1 MAIYFGKIT
10 NRIHSSALLVFL
22 APFLLFILPLL
33 QGKVLFWGLP
43 VLQFVPWRT
52 YAYDLLSQGILPL
65 WNPLNGMGAPLFANY
80 QSALLYPP
88 GFILHLLYLLGDAP
102 GIAWGYTLLVPA
114 HMGWA
119 GLGMYNLSRQLG
131 FTRRAQVISALAFG
145 LSAYFAARAGFFS
158 MIWAGAWLPWLLWS
172 VEKLTRQG
180 GAEKLAL
187 GVGRIGLIFGFQL
200 LAGHAQL
207 TWYSLLLTGIWL
219 AYRTF
224 SIGGAKSFLAV
235 SAKTAAGLLL
245 GLGLAL
251 VQLAAT
257 YELLL
262 QSQRSS
268 AVDFDLAMTY
278 SFWPWRILTLLFAG
292 MFGNPG
298 LGNYWGYGAY
308 WEDAVYIGIVPL
320 LMALSTIPLLIR
332 RLRGGEPSERSGLTL
347 FLWVVVLFG
356 TLLAAGKNTPLFP
369 WLYQHIPTFNLFQAP
384 ARWMIWAVFG
394 LSLLAGIGTE
404 HWSRPSGRRRK
415 WFQLAAA
422 ASLAVIA
429 GGLAASFF
437 LPTIQTTFIHSFLY
451 TGGALFIAT
460 ILGLQTPHMAG
471 QKAKTRWELMMCG
484 FVILDLLLVN
494 APAIPF
500 NDAALY
506 ERPMTDYADYSR
518 AGGRVYLP
526 AWIEQEQKF
535 KRFFRFSDFSKQE
548 DWANLFQLPLPN
560 SNLLRHQAMINNFD
574 PLLPVRF
581 VGLFEKLDTLKAEVL
596 DEWLGY
602 LDAGTALSSSEGSLA
617 LQVRE
622 INREGRFHWAPC
634 AQKFLTS
641 AEMQLSDELIK
652 SGVVGEKRQCI
663 FIESEP
669 TCGSEKLPN
678 VRREFEVVRAGV
690 NTIVVQVKQGGEGWL
705 VLMDTWYPGWAARI
719 DGEPAEIVRAEYLF
733 KSVCVPEGPHQVV
746 FEYQPGWINYT
757 LPVSIGSFVVIIGML
772 FVPFK
777 KLRETRNQD
786 RMKKNTTQE

>member
-1 MAIYFGKIT
+1 MAKNFASISK
-10 NRIHSSALLVFL
+10 RINYSALLVFF
-22 APFLLFILPLL
+22 APFPLFILPLL

-52 YAYDLLSQGILPL
+52 FAYDLLSQGILPL

-88 GFILHLLYLLGDAP
+88 GFILYFLYLLRDAP
-102 GIAWGYTLLVPA
+102 GIAWGYTLLIPL

-119 GLGMYNLSRQLG
+119 GLGMYYLSRQLG
-131 FTRRAQVISALAFG
+131 FNRRAQVISGLAFG

-158 MIWAGAWLPWLLWS
+158 MIWAGAWLPWLIWS
-172 VEKLTRQG
+172 VDRLTRPG
-180 GAEKLAL
+180 DAEKLMP
-187 GVGRIGLIFGFQL
+187 GVGRTGLIIGFQL

-207 TWYSLLLTGIWL
+207 TWYSLLLAGIWL
-219 AYRTF
+219 VYKSLTL
-224 SIGGAKSFLAV
+224 GGVKPFLAAA
-235 SAKTAAGLLL
+235 AKTAAGLLA
-245 GLGLAL
+245 GLGLAM

-257 YELLL
+257 FELLL

-278 SFWPWRILTLLFAG
+278 SFWPWRILTFLFAG

-320 LMALSTIPLLIR
+320 LMALTTIPLLIR
-332 RLRGGEPSERSGLTL
+332 RLRGGEPSERSGLAL
-347 FLWVVVLFG
+347 FLWVIVLFG
-356 TLLAAGKNTPLFP
+356 TLLAAGKNSPLFP
-369 WLYQHIPTFNLFQAP
+369 WLYDHIPTFNLFQAP
-384 ARWMIWAVFG
+384 ARWMIWVVFG

-429 GGLAASFF
+429 GGLAARFF

-451 TGGALFIAT
+451 TGGILFLAT
-460 ILGLQTPHMAG
+460 IVGLQTPHMAG
-471 QKAKTRWELMMCG
+471 QKVKTRWEIMVSG
-484 FVILDLLLVN
+484 FILLDLLLVN

-500 NDAALY
+500 TDADLY
-506 ERPMTDYADYSR
+506 RRSVTDGVIASI

-526 AWIEQEQKF
+526 AWLEQEQKF
-535 KRFFRFSDFSKQE
+535 NRFFRFTDFSKQE
-548 DWANLFQLPLPN
+548 DWVHLHQLPLPN

-581 VGLFEKLDTLKAEVL
+581 VGLLEKLESLEAQEL

-602 LDAGTALSSSEGSLA
+602 LDVDKALTSSTETSSV
-617 LQVRE
+617 QIRE
-622 INREGRFHWAPC
+622 INRRGRFHWVPC
-634 AQKFLTS
+634 AQKFVSS
-641 AEMQLSDELIK
+641 AEMQGPDEFFK
-652 SGVVGEKRQCI
+652 SGVIGEKRQCI
-663 FIESEP
+663 YIETVS
-669 TCGSEKLPN
+669 TCGSEQPPTG
-678 VRREFEVVRAGV
+678 RRDFEVVRDEV
-690 NTIVVQVKQGGEGWL
+690 NKIEVQVKQGDEGWL
-705 VLMDTWYPGWAARI
+705 VLMDTWYPGWVARI

-733 KSVCVPEGPHQVV
+733 RSVCVPEGSHQVV
-746 FEYQPGWINYT
+746 IEYQPGWLNYT
-757 LPVSIGSFVVIIGML
+757 LPVSIGSFMVIIGML
-772 FVPFK
+772 FIPFK
-777 KLRETRNQD
+777 KLRETRNQNPI
-786 RMKKNTTQE
+786 RKNDAQE